1 MYFTPLIKSKLW
13 ELVIKIIPILDMYT
27 CKLSERI
34 KLIIKNIIYM
44 MEKYIIAKFK
54 DNVGQQLYLNKS
66 NKFSCLGYFMFDYL
80 ANYLI

>member
-1 MYFTPLIKSKLW
+1 M
-13 ELVIKIIPILDMYT
+13 IKIIPILDMYT

-66 NKFSCLGYFMFDYL
+66 NKFSCLGYFKFDYL
-80 ANYLI
+80 ANYLF